1 MKVLFLCFYFKPD
14 LCAGSFRATALISA
28 LAKKLSTG
36 SSVDVITTLPNRY
49 ASFSEN
55 AAKDEQQEGVSI
67 HRVAL
72 PAHKSGMLDQSK
84 AFYFYSKEVLKYIE
98 SNDYDVIY
106 ATSSRLMTAS
116 LGAYIANK
124 RSIPLYLDIRDIF
137 VDTLSNVLSK
147 KMSWFL
153 LPVFSMIEKWT
164 MNRATHINLVSKG
177 FESYFKSRYPKAS
190 LSFFSNGI
198 DSEFI
203 STDCSD
209 EVSKGEEDKKVIL
222 YAGNIGE
229 GQGLHKIIPELADKL
244 AEQVEIVVIGD
255 GGRIQQLQDSIT
267 EKHLANVKLVDP
279 VSRNE
284 LLKFYCKSDVLFL
297 HLNDYAAFE
306 KVLPSKLF
314 EYGALGKPIL
324 AGVSGYAA
332 QFVHEEL
339 TNAEVFSP
347 CSAELAVK
355 AFERLDLL
363 TIERNEF
370 VTKYARES
378 LMNDM
383 AQDMIDVWTSN
394 PQ

>member
-1 MKVLFLCFYFKPD
+1 MRVLFLSFYYEPD

-28 LAKKLSTG
+28 LKKKLPSG
-36 SSVDVITTLPNRY
+36 SSIDVITTLPNRY

-55 AAKDEQQEGVSI
+55 AEKDVQCGNVAI

-72 PAHKSGMLDQSK
+72 PSHKSGMLDQSK
-84 AFYFYSKEVLKYIE
+84 AFYFYSKEVLNHIK
-98 SNDYDVIY
+98 SRDYDVVF

-116 LGAYIANK
+116 LGAYISKK

-137 VDTLSNVLSK
+137 VDTLSNVLPRK
-147 KMSWFL
+147 LSWFF
-153 LPVFSMIEKWT
+153 LPIFSSIEKWT
-164 MNRATHINLVSKG
+164 MNRATHINLVSEG
-177 FESYFKSRYPKAS
+177 FELYFRSRYPKAS

-198 DSEFI
+198 DSEFL
-203 STDCSD
+203 SADCNQDLCED
-209 EVSKGEEDKKVIL
+209 EKNKTVVL

-229 GQGLHKIIPELADKL
+229 GQGLHKIIPEFANKL
-244 AEQVEIVVIGD
+244 SGQVEVVIIGD
-255 GGRIQQLQDSIT
+255 GGRKKQLQDSIN
-267 EKHLANVKLVDP
+267 ENKVSNVTLVAP
-279 VSRNE
+279 VSRAE

-332 QFVHEEL
+332 NFVGEEL

-347 CSAELAVK
+347 CNAELAVK
-355 AFERLDLL
+355 AFQQLELKNTSRK
-363 TIERNEF
+363 EF
-370 VTKYARES
+370 VSKYSREV
-378 LMNDM
+378 LMEEM
-383 AQDMIDVWTSN
+383 AKNMIDVWTGR
-394 PQ
+394 